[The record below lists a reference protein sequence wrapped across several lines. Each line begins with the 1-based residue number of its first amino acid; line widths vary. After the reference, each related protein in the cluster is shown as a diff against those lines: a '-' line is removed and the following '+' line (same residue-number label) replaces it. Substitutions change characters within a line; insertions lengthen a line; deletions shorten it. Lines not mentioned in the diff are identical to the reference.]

1 MAAATII
8 EKVDKKIVPLVA
20 RLNAAPELNA
30 SLNCRS
36 EPMIFF
42 GSSAQYAI
50 ASVLVK

>member
-20 RLNAAPELNA
+20 RLKAAPELKV

-36 EPMIFF
+36 EPITFL
-42 GSSAQYAI
+42 GSSDKYSMAR
-50 ASVLVK
+50 VLVK